1 MIKFLI
7 FVVLVGAAAYYFPQI
22 REEVGGPCQALEK
35 KSFRDVTDKGSAN
48 SVIAGLTLTLTD
60 GNLGRKIAEDAYP
73 DIPAPFS
80 CVATYYFPK
89 D

>member
-1 MIKFLI
+1 VIRLLI
-7 FVVLVGAAAYYFPQI
+7 AIGLLGAAVYYFPQI

-35 KSFRDVTDKGSAN
+35 KAFRDVTDKGSAN

-60 GNLGRKIAEDAYP
+60 GSLGRKIAADTYP

-80 CVATYYFPK
+80 CVATYYKPK